1 MPLAIADS
9 DFLRLVQEDA
19 PYGDI
24 MTTGP
29 GITTQPGRYL
39 AQRRPR
45 CAGHH
50 GLAVAEAPTAR

>member
-1 MPLAIADS
+1 MPFAIPDS
-9 DFLRLVQEDA
+9 DLMRLVQEDV

-24 MTTGP
+24 TTTGL
-29 GITTQPGRYL
+29 GIATQPGRYL